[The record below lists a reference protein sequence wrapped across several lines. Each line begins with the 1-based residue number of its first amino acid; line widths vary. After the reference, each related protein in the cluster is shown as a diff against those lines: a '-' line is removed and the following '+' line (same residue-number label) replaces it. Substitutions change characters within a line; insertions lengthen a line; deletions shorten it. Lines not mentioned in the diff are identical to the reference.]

1 MKKRVTIFALMIFTV
16 LLSVSAISAS
26 DVNTVDSN
34 STVLTAVDDSVSVDT
49 GVQSANVE
57 LSSFNDS
64 VSSVSNEDS
73 LNDNSVASDDSVNY
87 EDSISLNDNSVASDD
102 TVIGDNQNTSNA
114 VNLDAPSIDM
124 YYKNG
129 TRFIVNL
136 TDGNGNGLANQ
147 SVIISIN
154 GMDYTRNTND
164 SGIASMA
171 INLYSG
177 IYSVNVTYKGT
188 DVYTQTSVT
197 SKITVLPTLHA
208 DNIVKYYMN
217 GTQYYATFL
226 DGNGNPLVNTT
237 VTFNINGVFYKRDTN
252 ASGVAKLNINL
263 RPSDY
268 ILTAYNPNDGYEAAT
283 NVTVLPTIISSDLSK
298 LYLDKNQ
305 YYATFVDSVGN
316 PLVNTTVTFN
326 INGVFY
332 KRDTNASGVAKL
344 NINLLPNTYVLTAY
358 HPTDGYEVANIVS
371 VLSSVTTTIKTQ
383 DYSFVDSAGK
393 VISAT
398 LYDQFNHAVSN
409 QTINLN
415 INGVSYSGTTDDNGV
430 VNIAIDLTTSGDY
443 TINYSFDGTSEY
455 ASSTATSTLNIYDG
469 KGVQFVVGN
478 TTILKGDTF
487 WVQVIDEDGNLVVG
501 KNVYFTINGV
511 NYIGV
516 TDNLGKA
523 SKTINL
529 NPGSYTITYK
539 FNETGYKV
547 ASGSS
552 DVLVVDTYNT
562 TIKGDSINVGQG
574 AGESFY
580 VTLTAGNVPLANRNV
595 IISVNGVN
603 YTRTTNGSGVA
614 SLKIGLDV
622 GTYYIKYYFN
632 GDDIFK
638 ASQGD
643 AYCIV
648 QSRTGTTIVNN
659 GAITFN
665 ENSGSQFKVLLS
677 DVNGNPLA
685 NKVVTFEINS
695 AKYNRTTDENGV
707 ASLTIS
713 LSKGSYD
720 ILFSFAG
727 DNNYLASN
735 SGAVITVVSSITN
748 GNGYWVFGGN
758 MYSVDLADLASKGT
772 GNIFLNFYA
781 FTAHGESNVLSWI
794 QQANAYGIKV
804 HIWMQVFYNGGWLSP
819 LNSDGSMNTDLF
831 NTKIA
836 EAKYYA
842 SLTGVAGVHL
852 DYLRYPGTA
861 YKHTGGTE
869 AINEFVRLVTSAID
883 EVNPDCIVSA
893 AVMPEKTDIYYYGQD
908 IATITKYLDV
918 IVPMVYKG
926 NYNANTAWI
935 TSTTKWITEL
945 SSGAA
950 VWVGLQS
957 YASDEDVTKLSTS
970 ELTKDAQAAY
980 DGGASGV
987 VIFRWGVTNFI
998 NFSSLDTS
1006 SSNDTQPSA
1015 VGVVSLSA
1023 ITEAATTVKKYSEAN
1038 GVLPKYITLNK
1049 ENYTMPQFLYLM
1061 GHATLNLANG
1071 NSSDIQSI
1079 LVGDS
1084 SKCSGSAIYDELY
1097 KSEYLSLAQNLTKYI
1112 ASTGNAPSNI
1122 SSTLGDINYDSLMY
1136 AYARILSYYNSNSA
1150 FPAFV
1155 YVTNFLDNFSLTVTM
1170 KPSASSS
1177 YQANV
1182 YYTATW
1188 LNYCPGCKYYG
1199 TLLVNPKGVA
1209 EGELTC
1215 SYCDRDYCGVSGK
1228 EKITGSSTVLTC
1240 LSEPIPESSGK
1251 SGDSVSINSIL
1262 NAAINLKTYIAA
1274 NNALPD
1280 YVTLNDKKYSLSQFL
1295 YLASKAIVNINDG
1308 NFSDITVVNVSS
1320 PASASTNQLSA
1331 NLNKTQY
1338 LDVANRVASYIL
1350 NNGQAPN
1357 YASSDIGNIPYSELL
1372 DAFSRIL
1379 AYYSQ
1384 NSNVLPNSV
1393 AIKYISD
1400 ATVSTSVADKA
1411 KSLVVGLNSTW
1422 DIANALFTFVR
1433 DKIQYGSY
1441 GTGAMYYNTVYGA
1454 EGTLTKGYGNCC
1466 DQSQL
1471 LVAMARSVGLTAR
1484 FATGY
1489 CHFSSGLNVGH
1500 VWVQIQI
1507 DGKWVVADTTSSRN
1521 SLGVIKNWNTNSY
1534 TDRGTY
1540 DVLPY

>member
-49 GVQSANVE
+49 EVQSANVE

-263 RPSDY
+263 
-268 ILTAYNPNDGYEAAT
+268 
-283 NVTVLPTIISSDLSK
+283 
-298 LYLDKNQ
+298 
-305 YYATFVDSVGN
+305 
-316 PLVNTTVTFN
+316 
-326 INGVFY
+326 
-332 KRDTNASGVAKL
+332 
-344 NINLLPNTYVLTAY
+344 LPNTYVLTAY
-358 HPTDGYEVANIVS
+358 HPTDGYEVANTVS

-831 NTKIA
+831 NTKI
-836 EAKYYA
+836 
-842 SLTGVAGVHL
+842 V
-852 DYLRYPGTA
+852 
-861 YKHTGGTE
+861 
-869 AINEFVRLVTSAID
+869 F
-883 EVNPDCIVSA
+883 C
-893 AVMPEKTDIYYYGQD
+893 
-908 IATITKYLDV
+908 
-918 IVPMVYKG
+918 
-926 NYNANTAWI
+926 
-935 TSTTKWITEL
+935 
-945 SSGAA
+945 
-950 VWVGLQS
+950 
-957 YASDEDVTKLSTS
+957 KLP
-970 ELTKDAQAAY
+970 LK
-980 DGGASGV
+980 
-987 VIFRWGVTNFI
+987 
-998 NFSSLDTS
+998 L
-1006 SSNDTQPSA
+1006 
-1015 VGVVSLSA
+1015 
-1023 ITEAATTVKKYSEAN
+1023 
-1038 GVLPKYITLNK
+1038 
-1049 ENYTMPQFLYLM
+1049 
-1061 GHATLNLANG
+1061 
-1071 NSSDIQSI
+1071 
-1079 LVGDS
+1079 
-1084 SKCSGSAIYDELY
+1084 
-1097 KSEYLSLAQNLTKYI
+1097 LSLLF
-1112 ASTGNAPSNI
+1112 
-1122 SSTLGDINYDSLMY
+1122 
-1136 AYARILSYYNSNSA
+1136 IL
-1150 FPAFV
+1150 
-1155 YVTNFLDNFSLTVTM
+1155 
-1170 KPSASSS
+1170 
-1177 YQANV
+1177 
-1182 YYTATW
+1182 
-1188 LNYCPGCKYYG
+1188 
-1199 TLLVNPKGVA
+1199 
-1209 EGELTC
+1209 
-1215 SYCDRDYCGVSGK
+1215 
-1228 EKITGSSTVLTC
+1228 
-1240 LSEPIPESSGK
+1240 
-1251 SGDSVSINSIL
+1251 
-1262 NAAINLKTYIAA
+1262 
-1274 NNALPD
+1274 
-1280 YVTLNDKKYSLSQFL
+1280 
-1295 YLASKAIVNINDG
+1295 
-1308 NFSDITVVNVSS
+1308 
-1320 PASASTNQLSA
+1320 
-1331 NLNKTQY
+1331 
-1338 LDVANRVASYIL
+1338 
-1350 NNGQAPN
+1350 
-1357 YASSDIGNIPYSELL
+1357 
-1372 DAFSRIL
+1372 
-1379 AYYSQ
+1379 
-1384 NSNVLPNSV
+1384 
-1393 AIKYISD
+1393 
-1400 ATVSTSVADKA
+1400 
-1411 KSLVVGLNSTW
+1411 
-1422 DIANALFTFVR
+1422 
-1433 DKIQYGSY
+1433 
-1441 GTGAMYYNTVYGA
+1441 
-1454 EGTLTKGYGNCC
+1454 
-1466 DQSQL
+1466 
-1471 LVAMARSVGLTAR
+1471 
-1484 FATGY
+1484 
-1489 CHFSSGLNVGH
+1489 
-1500 VWVQIQI
+1500 
-1507 DGKWVVADTTSSRN
+1507 
-1521 SLGVIKNWNTNSY
+1521 
-1534 TDRGTY
+1534 
-1540 DVLPY
+1540 